1 MSTSRDREASRY
13 FRFNTAVVCRVASS
27 FGDKSSFED
36 SSTSDIADAGS
47 RPHVA
52 ECRQELERLV
62 EVLRGEMG
70 LDVVEL
76 PSDEHQPDGVYVGDV
91 AVVIGSVALICN
103 PPRFNSRPSRH
114 GEIAVVR
121 QVLRKELG
129 LKIVEVGSDTAV
141 VEGGDVLWTGREI
154 FVGISS
160 RTNMLGAQAVARAF
174 PEYST
179 TIVKVQPPAI
189 HLRDYIN
196 VVQPEVLVVSKSPAA
211 QKTFKEIRNT
221 GVAGYQYIEV
231 EDDLA
236 ANVLYGNSALVH
248 LAKDQ
253 IPADVTVFESK
264 LGCKI
269 VELKM
274 KEVMKCGGRLTSCVI
289 LANRASRK
297 TRRPL

>member
-1 MSTSRDREASRY
+1 MSTSRDREASRS

-27 FGDKSSFED
+27 FGEQSSFEND
-36 SSTSDIADAGS
+36 LTTDADAGV

-62 EVLRGEMG
+62 EVLRGDLG

-76 PSDEHQPDGVYVGDV
+76 PSDEHQPDGVFVSDI
-91 AVVIGSVALICN
+91 AVVIGGVALICN
-103 PPRFNSRPSRH
+103 PPRFNNRPSRH

-174 PEYST
+174 PEFST
-179 TIVKVQPPAI
+179 TIVKVHPPAI

-211 QKTFKEIRNT
+211 QKTFKEIRDT

-248 LAKDQ
+248 LARDQ

-274 KEVMKCGGRLTSCVI
+274 KEILTRGGRLTSCVV
-289 LANRASRK
+289 LANRVSRK
-297 TRRPL
+297 SRRAL